1 MSDLCRTCKAPIVW
15 ARSPKGAAMPFDAA
29 PSDEHGQWLLREGRA
44 LYVAPPKRAEH
55 AGELFATHFVT
66 CPDADTHQQAS

>member
-1 MSDLCRTCKAPIVW
+1 
-15 ARSPKGAAMPFDAA
+15 MPFDAA

-66 CPDADTHQQAS
+66 CPDADTHRQAS